1 MVGIFSKTILKRAP
15 REYKKNYFKFFILHV
30 FLIIL
35 ISLVSGYLIG
45 TQAVDQSYYS
55 MLSSQNTED
64 GEFSTFFKFGD
75 ENIKTIEEE
84 YDLNIEENSYYN
96 VKFVNKNNENNYVNV
111 YTNRNEINK
120 ISLSSGRMPNAVDEI
135 LLEESYSDYNKYE
148 IGETISINSYQFNIV
163 GRGYFSDYPSIRKSS
178 TDIAFKFEEFL
189 LGYVNNESF
198 SKFPVDDI
206 TFSYAYKFNKQLSD
220 EEKNAVSAEIK
231 NSINNLT
238 KKDTN
243 FVIKFLP
250 ANENRNIITPKN
262 YASQYT
268 PIILAFAY
276 IMIAI
281 IAFVFSIDTTS
292 RIIQESKII
301 GTLRATGITRTQ
313 LTSFY
318 LLLPLFV
325 ILLSS
330 LIGNLLGYFVFAPLF
345 ANIFT
350 ELFSFPLISIPFYGD
365 VFVLTTIVPSAILFA
380 ISFLIVALF
389 IRKPTSQFLRG
400 EIEHASQQGTK
411 VLKNK
416 KRFFARLRERIFM
429 KNFANYLFLF
439 IGVILGSILF
449 TTGVSLKTCVD
460 NQINNVINEAF
471 CENMYLLKLPVEC
484 NEPNV
489 EKFGMYSFDYEQA
502 GYKQSTISMYGI
514 IDNSKYIDIDF
525 SNYEEDTVFISSGFQ
540 DKYGVGVNS
549 KLTFFDSNSRTN
561 ITYKVAGIYKYYS
574 SACLFAPIRT
584 TSNLIY
590 KNRIEPY
597 EESIERI
604 LKFYGIEY
612 DLKGIILN
620 GYFSDHVLD
629 CFKDEHI
636 ESIITP
642 STLETD
648 AKMMVKTYNTISVMV
663 IVAGTAVYVL
673 MMFLLT
679 RHLMDKNTKNIAL
692 FKILG
697 MTDKEIM
704 NSFNIPSFI
713 VLVLSLII
721 AMPVSRIFTYLYIT
735 KIAYK
740 TMLQYMQ
747 YVFPIWIFPLCIGIG
762 LASFVIVLLIS
773 KTKIKKVSL
782 IELYKDE

>member
-1 MVGIFSKTILKRAP
+1 MVGIFQKTILKRAP

-30 FLIIL
+30 FLIVL
-35 ISLVSGYLIG
+35 LSLVSGYLTG

-55 MLSSQNTED
+55 MLTSQNAED

-75 ENIKTIEEE
+75 ENIKTIEDKF
-84 YDLNIEENSYYN
+84 DLNIEDNSYYN
-96 VKFVNKNNENNYVNV
+96 VKFVNKNNENNYVNI

-120 ISLSSGRMPNAVDEI
+120 ISLVSGRMPNAVDEI
-135 LLEESYSDYNKYE
+135 LLEDSYSDYNKYE
-148 IGETISINSYQFNIV
+148 IGQTISINDYQFNIV
-163 GRGYFSDYPSIRKSS
+163 GRGYFADFPSIRKSS

-189 LGYVNNESF
+189 LGYVNIESF
-198 SKFPVDDI
+198 SKFPVNDL

-220 EEKNAVSAEIK
+220 EEKSAISVEMK
-231 NSINNLT
+231 STINDLT
-238 KKDTN
+238 KKDMN

-250 ANENRNIITPKN
+250 ANENRNISTPKN

-268 PIILAFAY
+268 PIILAFVY
-276 IMIAI
+276 VMIAI

-292 RIIQESKII
+292 RIIEESKVI

-325 ILLSS
+325 ILISS
-330 LIGNLLGYFVFAPLF
+330 IVGNLLGYFVFAPIF

-350 ELFSFPLISIPFYGD
+350 ELFSFKLISIPFYWD
-365 VFVLTTIVPSAILFA
+365 VFILTTIVPSVILFA
-380 ISFLIVALF
+380 ISLLIVALF
-389 IRKPTSQFLRG
+389 IQKPTSAFLKG
-400 EIEHASQQGTK
+400 EIEHVSQQGTK

-429 KNFANYLFLF
+429 KNFANYVFLF

-460 NQINNVINEAF
+460 NQINTVVNEAF
-471 CENMYLLKLPVEC
+471 CEDMYLLKLPVEC

-489 EKFGMYSFDYEQA
+489 EKFGMYSFDYEQS
-502 GYKQSTISMYGI
+502 GYKRTAISMYGI
-514 IDNSKYIDIDF
+514 VDNSKYINIDF
-525 SNYEEDTVFISSGFQ
+525 SNYEEDTIFISSGFQ
-540 DKYGVGVNS
+540 EKYNVGVNS
-549 KLTFFDSNSRTN
+549 ELTFFDTSSRTN

-574 SACLFAPIRT
+574 SPCLFAPIKV
-584 TSNLIY
+584 TSNLTY

-642 STLETD
+642 LTLKTD
-648 AKMMVKTYNTISVMV
+648 TQMMVKTYNTISIMVMA
-663 IVAGTAVYVL
+663 AGTIVYVL

-697 MTDKEIM
+697 MTDKEILK
-704 NSFNIPSFI
+704 SFNIPSFI

-721 AMPVSRIFTYLYIT
+721 AMPISRIFTNMYIT

-740 TMLQYMQ
+740 TMLQFIQ
-747 YVFPIWIFPLCIGIG
+747 YVFPLWIYPLCIGIG
-762 LASFVIVLLIS
+762 LASFIIVLLVS
-773 KTKIKKVSL
+773 KAKIKKVSL
-782 IELYKDE
+782 IELYKSE